1 MTMTETCD
9 NCGLPLDD
17 GSHFAV
23 GKTWCRACWAGR
35 KPAVAM
41 PPSEAG
47 KRQIQL
53 WLAPHTSTPPR
64 QQKPRHVELVKAG
77 EVLRG

>member
-1 MTMTETCD
+1 
-9 NCGLPLDD
+9 
-17 GSHFAV
+17 
-23 GKTWCRACWAGR
+23 
-35 KPAVAM
+35 VAM